1 MRMLKELS
9 EDLSSLRKIQSEMK
23 KTLIE
28 VKNNLQGINSKVD
41 AAENQSNN
49 MEHKETKH
57 NESEQHEEKIVKKLR
72 IV

>member
-1 MRMLKELS
+1 
-9 EDLSSLRKIQSEMK
+9 MK
-23 KTLIE
+23 DILMEI
-28 VKNNLQGINSKVD
+28 KNNLQGINSRVD

-57 NESEQHEEKIVKKLR
+57 NESEQHEEKIKKTLR